1 MQIDFHHG
9 VTYVCARLAGFA
21 DSEAG
26 LIAYCAQYVDDATKE
41 GEIEFDNGMR
51 FSRISSAHKM
61 LDYANLSDLSNCKA
75 WLPFHF
81 LPGNRGEEAPAAP
94 PPAYDRD
101 EFLERCVC
109 KPNSPVAREMMRAVV
124 ERQDRPYALHR
135 LGIAA
140 HVFVDTWAH
149 KEFVGFHHRINS
161 ATDLEAEN
169 DGHHAEPIGSR
180 IKLFFGAAIDQIQG
194 LALGELF
201 PLGHGSVLSYPDR
214 PYLRWSYTNGR
225 GQKIRRDNTA
235 LFTEAARELYQHFCR
250 YRAFST
256 QGEAVFTMSFK
267 PPAAFDRIREKLAS
281 FVDEAPE
288 ARHAQWLAAIRRGDF
303 GFSAD
308 PSYHDRGPLSWKCHA
323 LQTLEDI
330 AESDEPLPF
339 PPQFTTSNWKLF
351 HDALQAHRFY
361 ILHELLP
368 RYGLLSV

>member
-1 MQIDFHHG
+1 MQIDFHHA

-21 DSEAG
+21 DGEAS

-81 LPGNRGEEAPAAP
+81 LPGNLGQEAPAAP
-94 PPAYDRD
+94 PVYGKD
-101 EFLERCVC
+101 EFLDRCVC

-149 KEFVGFHHRINS
+149 MEFVGFHHRINS
-161 ATDLEAEN
+161 AHSLEAEN
-169 DGHHAEPIGSR
+169 DGHHAER
-180 IKLFFGAAIDQIQG
+180 IQERIQRFFGTALDQIQG

-201 PLGHGSVLSYPDR
+201 PLGHGAVLSYPDR

-225 GQKIRRDNTA
+225 GEKIVRDNTA
-235 LFTEAARELYQHFCR
+235 LFTEAARELFQHFSR

-256 QGEAVFTMSFK
+256 HGPEVFTMNFNL
-267 PPAAFDRIREKLAS
+267 PAAFERIPEKLAS
-281 FVDEAPE
+281 LVDEDPE
-288 ARHAQWLAAIRRGDF
+288 ARHAQWLDAIGHGDF
-303 GFSAD
+303 GFKAN
-308 PSYHDRGPLSWKCHA
+308 PSYHDRGELSWKCEA

-330 AESDEPLPF
+330 AESDDPLPF
-339 PPQFTTSNWKLF
+339 PPAFAASNWKLF